1 MLPLRLPPWIPRSRS
16 LIRGPGHL
24 RVIAL
29 AAANQ
34 ARVRP
39 HSRRVAASRRVCARP
54 PVAAPRGYPCAR
66 APIWR
71 RVDFV
76 LALLRERR
84 FRHVF
89 ALQRQCLEFV
99 CSIGISRGVI
109 SCLHTALY
117 FAKGA
122 TLRAWQLRLSQP
134 RQQVRRRRFLRP
146 GQVRRLRPA
155 TSPLV
160 RACQHLGARLPRSR
174 PWQPP
179 GEGMGHHGTQVRFLR
194 AGISNDDGSRDKL
207 EKNGNVCRDG

>member
-1 MLPLRLPPWIPRSRS
+1 M
-16 LIRGPGHL
+16 
-24 RVIAL
+24 IAL

-54 PVAAPRGYPCAR
+54 PVAAPRGYPCAH

-99 CSIGISRGVI
+99 RSIGISRGVI
-109 SCLHTALY
+109 SCLHTALS

-122 TLRAWQLRLSQP
+122 NASSLAAEALSASPAGSTAAVPSARASAA
-134 RQQVRRRRFLRP
+134 
-146 GQVRRLRPA
+146 PA
-155 TSPLV
+155 TGNDPPRTCVSTFGGSTSTLSTMAAA
-160 RACQHLGARLPRSR
+160 RRGSGSSWNTGAIFARGDIE
-174 PWQPP
+174 W
-179 GEGMGHHGTQVRFLR
+179 
-194 AGISNDDGSRDKL
+194 
-207 EKNGNVCRDG
+207 